1 MESLFP
7 ALQLLISGCY
17 KPFRTDIG
25 RERGRALIYVNYS
38 WSSKILNSLK
48 VPDEAQIKPFQANF
62 RKSTDRKC

>member
-1 MESLFP
+1 MASLFP
-7 ALQLLISGCY
+7 ALQLLISGCC

-25 RERGRALIYVNYS
+25 RERGRVLIYVNYS
-38 WSSKILNSLK
+38 WSSKILNNLK